1 MKNNLNIFSTQV
13 IQTLDEFKAIA
24 ETWQSLLQDTQENN
38 IALDHGWLL
47 AWLTHF
53 LPQQIFIV
61 LVYDDQKKLV
71 AAAPFQIQRT
81 PSGLAR
87 RLLRRLQF
95 IGTDPSVYDDIKII
109 CTKTIDK
116 SAVFQSIAKC
126 LLDARLQW
134 DILDLRYSSDKEGLV
149 LLESYLSHGTH
160 SHHMDSPMSIPIL
173 KLPETVEEYT
183 QTKSKSFHKD
193 LRRIYNR
200 LGREYPEQEVT
211 LSFLLASPETEEK
224 MAAFLQNH
232 QDYWKEKGVKTETA
246 RFPELKSFYKSVH
259 AHFQSSKER
268 HGRFHFSV
276 LSLGDIPL
284 SYQFCYWQG
293 RHYLGY
299 LTHYNPDFKPYRPGI
314 LHIESLI
321 HYVIEE
327 NAEAF
332 EFGRG
337 DEPYKLQWTKSFL
350 PLWSLTMFKTAQVAW
365 AWQLDHEIQ
374 KRLNRA

>member
-1 MKNNLNIFSTQV
+1 MFSTH
-13 IQTLDEFKAIA
+13 IIKTIDEFKTIS
-24 ETWQSLLQDTQENN
+24 ESWRGLLQDAQESN
-38 IALDHGWLL
+38 IALDHAWLL
-47 AWLTHF
+47 TWLTHF
-53 LPQQIFIV
+53 LPQQIFVV

-71 AAAPFQIQRT
+71 AAAPFQIQRI

-95 IGTDPSVYDDIKII
+95 IGTDPSVYDDIKIL

-116 SAVFQSIAKC
+116 STVFQSIAKC
-126 LLDARLQW
+126 LLDARLLW
-134 DILDLRYSSDKEGLV
+134 DVLDLRYSSDKEGLV
-149 LLESYLSHGTH
+149 LLESYLFHGTY
-160 SHHMDSPMSIPIL
+160 SSQMDSPMSIPIL
-173 KLPETVEEYT
+173 KLPETIEAYT

-193 LRRIYNR
+193 IRRIYNR
-200 LGREYPEQEVT
+200 LEREYPKEEVT
-211 LSFLLASPETEEK
+211 LSFLPASPETDIK
-224 MAAFLQNH
+224 MASFLQNH
-232 QDYWKEKGVKTETA
+232 QDYWKAKGVKTETV
-246 RFPELKSFYKSVH
+246 RFPELKSFYQSIH
-259 AHFQSSKER
+259 AHYQSSKER

-299 LTHYNPDFKPYRPGI
+299 LTHYNPDYKPYRPGI

-321 HYVIEE
+321 HHVIEE
-327 NAEAF
+327 GAEAF

-337 DEPYKLQWTKSFL
+337 DEPYKSQWTKSLL
-350 PLWSLTMFKTAQVAW
+350 PLWNLTMFKTARAAW
-365 AWQLDHEIQ
+365 TWQLDHEIQ